1 MSLDNAHAR
10 ASPQKVRRTVSA
22 LADLMNTVAGRAVRV
37 ILGLALIYIG
47 LMVMGGTTG
56 MIVAVVGLVP
66 VLLGATGR
74 CVLEMLPG

>member
-1 MSLDNAHAR
+1 
-10 ASPQKVRRTVSA
+10 
-22 LADLMNTVAGRAVRV
+22 VAGRAVRV

>member
-1 MSLDNAHAR
+1 MG
-10 ASPQKVRRTVSA
+10 A
-22 LADLMNTVAGRAVRV
+22 LANLMNTVAGRAVRV

-66 VLLGATGR
+66 ILLGATGR
-74 CVLEMLPG
+74 CLLEVLPG